1 MGVVTDGARTQDR
14 QAVRMMLLIPYDSSP
29 ASHAAITRA
38 AERDPGAH
46 VVILTVWDVSGKALS
61 TVRMDQLA
69 LGFAAAQ
76 AANERAARQLA
87 QQGTAQARA
96 AGLDAVGLTAP
107 LHSSVAETIVTVTQL
122 LAPVTL
128 VVGDGDLAET
138 LAALIAAA
146 RPAPAELA
154 VGPR

>member
-1 MGVVTDGARTQDR
+1 
-14 QAVRMMLLIPYDSSP
+14 
-29 ASHAAITRA
+29 
-38 AERDPGAH
+38 
-46 VVILTVWDVSGKALS
+46 
-61 TVRMDQLA
+61 
-69 LGFAAAQ
+69 
-76 AANERAARQLA
+76 
-87 QQGTAQARA
+87 
-96 AGLDAVGLTAP
+96 
-107 LHSSVAETIVTVTQL
+107 VTVTQL